1 MVFSSVTYVPW
12 FVFRVPHWR
21 RPQSRRPSWLHYRKA
36 MCNLYECFESVGN
49 ELLGLLHEMLLGLLH
64 EMLPN
69 TALNL
74 QQFWQQSPKCIICCK
89 NQLLNWQRFCNSTSR
104 VGNHTHLC
112 NTKTQA
118 SMRLYFQSNR
128 YCIPVIRRLKC

>member
-1 MVFSSVTYVPW
+1 MVFSSVVCVPCLM
-12 FVFRVPHWR
+12 FRVPHWR
-21 RPQSRRPSWLHYRKA
+21 RPHSRRPSWLHYRKA

-49 ELLGLLHEMLLGLLH
+49 ELLGLLH

-89 NQLLNWQRFCNSTSR
+89 NQLLNWQHFCNSTSR
-104 VGNHTHLC
+104 VENHILHHRKYTVLHQILLT
-112 NTKTQA
+112 NFTL
-118 SMRLYFQSNR
+118 SLDFLLY
-128 YCIPVIRRLKC
+128 P